1 MTRLSR
7 DGAAA
12 FQGEV
17 PRISYTTCDHCN
29 AAVCCD
35 CWALILDA
43 VAAFFEEHPDYSV
56 VPDDVWHTLLS
67 RAWQGCSTAG
77 RPRGFTPRDGGGGTW
92 HGKCP
97 LCVDQLLPEAAEPPP
112 PPTFLLSGST
122 RAQQRLTAGPQYAL
136 ATPEPLLDV
145 RMLIPAR
152 PLCDDGSDG
161 PVLMHSIRVIKYAQL
176 VANDDARAAFRYVPH
191 LI

>member
-1 MTRLSR
+1 MARR
-7 DGAAA
+7 M
-12 FQGEV
+12 
-17 PRISYTTCDHCN
+17 P
-29 AAVCCD
+29 AVRGP
-35 CWALILDA
+35 
-43 VAAFFEEHPDYSV
+43 VAARGRRASSTTP
-56 VPDDVWHTLLS
+56 TL
-67 RAWQGCSTAG
+67 
-77 RPRGFTPRDGGGGTW
+77 
-92 HGKCP
+92 
-97 LCVDQLLPEAAEPPP
+97 
-112 PPTFLLSGST
+112 LLSGST